1 MRVGCAGLGRP
12 PGLVSSGPGAKKGA
26 SSQGRA
32 KGRRS
37 RRVQS
42 PEEEGARLAQRWEGD
57 RAQQQSPG
65 HGGRRGGSGE
75 AS

>member
-1 MRVGCAGLGRP
+1 MGCASLGRP
-12 PGLVSSGPGAKKGA
+12 PGLVSSGPGAKKGS

-57 RAQQQSPG
+57 GALQQSRG
-65 HGGRRGGSGE
+65 RGERRGGSGE